1 MQRAVEARVREQ
13 IARHLRVDPR
23 ANIGRVVEMQM
34 EQEREKLEKLIDED
48 HEDPAKAE
56 VLFALMAWLPQ
67 LEQQLKRRA
76 R

>member
-1 MQRAVEARVREQ
+1 MQRAVETRVGEQ

-34 EQEREKLEKLIDED
+34 EQERENLEKLIDD
-48 HEDPAKAE
+48 ADQDPAKAE
-56 VLFALMAWLPQ
+56 VLLALMAWLPQ